1 MPMTESWRIAWV
13 WIAIGLA
20 IGLVV
25 ATTAHAQPAS
35 LSGEVAQRL
44 ASIRERA
51 PEAIA
56 QDASRDELLVE
67 LDGLLAAMAVGAAQ
81 RDESTLVDVAATRRI
96 IGLAG
101 AAPAG
106 QRAAW
111 YAYLADDKGPG
122 RDLAFL
128 LRNGDEPAAVLR
140 VLGELRERFG
150 DDKLARYPALTA
162 ALCVVHDGSEP
173 FARRV
178 NENRATSAGPVALF
192 DYYTSNE
199 RRMLFGV
206 RDVPP
211 ELLVFVV
218 DAAASIDE
226 LRWALERHAGD
237 RAVGERFF
245 DIEYDYEH
253 ARSGRPKAVTQRGF
267 TIQNIDQYGGVCADQ
282 CHYAVTVGKA
292 IGVPTAYV
300 TGRGGEVGHAWVG
313 YLEAKGRTA
322 AWNFNVGRYQ
332 EYQGVRGDL
341 LDPQAM
347 RMIGDDELGLLAR
360 LTTVGERQRFA
371 AAAWLDAAGLLEAGA
386 QPAPIDM
393 PRRAQERSGRAGV
406 LELAEMALRQ
416 NPADRRGWALVR
428 DAIDDPQM
436 DMKDRVRWS
445 QVIIRLC
452 EEANAEHFMVSML
465 EPMVASMEDPKDR
478 IATWERVLDH
488 VKTKKDLRARIR
500 LLQAGDAQQRGDRH
514 GAYLA
519 LKDVIDTSLNDTRES
534 RWAVAGAVKMLEEV
548 GKHREAADLLT
559 DVLRR
564 VERPTEAAAF
574 SASSNYNFVRALA
587 EAYSARHGVAV
598 AGL

>member
-1 MPMTESWRIAWV
+1 MSTQDLRWIVLV
-13 WIAIGLA
+13 WLA
-20 IGLVV
+20 MAALLDTPVQ
-25 ATTAHAQPAS
+25 AQPAS
-35 LSGEVAQRL
+35 LSDEVSQRL
-44 ASIRERA
+44 TGIHERA
-51 PEAIA
+51 PAA
-56 QDASRDELLVE
+56 LTQDAARDKLLAE
-67 LDGLLAAMAVGAAQ
+67 LDGLLAAVAVGGSR
-81 RDESTLVDVAATRRI
+81 RDESALIDAAATRRI
-96 IGLAG
+96 VMLAG

-111 YAYLADDKGPG
+111 YAYLSREKGPG
-122 RDLAFL
+122 RTLGFL
-128 LRNGDEPAAVLR
+128 VRDGDEPAGVLR
-140 VLGELRERFG
+140 VLGGLRERFG
-150 DDKLARYPALTA
+150 DDKIDRYPALVA
-162 ALCVVHDGSEP
+162 ALCVVHDGERP

-178 NENRATSAGPVALF
+178 NENRATSAGPGALF
-192 DYYTSNE
+192 EYYTGNE

-206 RDVPP
+206 RDVPA

-218 DAAASIDE
+218 DAAASVEE

-245 DIEYDYEH
+245 DIAYDYEH

-313 YLEAKGRTA
+313 YLEAKGRSA
-322 AWNFNVGRYQ
+322 SWNFDVGRYQ

-341 LDPQAM
+341 LDPQVM
-347 RMIGDDELGLLAR
+347 RNLGDDELGLLAR

-371 AAAWLDAAGLLEAGA
+371 AASWLDAASVLKAGVD
-386 QPAPIDM
+386 PAEIDEQ
-393 PRRAQERSGRAGV
+393 RRTQERAGRSGV

-428 DAIDDPQM
+428 EAIDDPEM
-436 DMKDRVRWS
+436 DMRDRVRWS
-445 QVIIRLC
+445 QIIIRLC
-452 EEANAEHFMVSML
+452 EDAGAEHFMVSML
-465 EPMVASMEDPKDR
+465 EPMIASMDDPKDR
-478 IATWERVLDH
+478 ISTWERVLGH

-500 LLQAGDAQQRGDRH
+500 LLQAGDATRRGDKH

-534 RWAVAGAVKMLEEV
+534 RWAVAGAVKMLEEA
-548 GKHREAADLLT
+548 GKHRDAADLLG

-564 VERPTEAAAF
+564 VEKPSEAAAF

-587 EAYSARHGVAV
+587 EAYAARHGVSV